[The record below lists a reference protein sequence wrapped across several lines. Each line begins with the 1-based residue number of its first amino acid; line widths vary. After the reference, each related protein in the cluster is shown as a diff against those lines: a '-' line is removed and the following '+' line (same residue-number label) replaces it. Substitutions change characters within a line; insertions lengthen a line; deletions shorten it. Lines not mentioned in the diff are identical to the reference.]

1 MRVLQRKLVGLIT
14 TLLAVSVG
22 AFFLTSLLPGDPA
35 VALLG
40 QSGVTP
46 EAVATVRRELGLNH
60 SLPYRYWLW
69 LDHLLHGN
77 LGFSLVQQQS
87 VSSLLRSHLPV
98 TLELVILS
106 LILSLMLA
114 VPVGMVAAYFAGRA
128 VDRTLSTLTFI
139 GLAVPSFVVAVVLI
153 LVFAVDL
160 HAVPASGWTP
170 LTANPV
176 ENLRT
181 AILPAA
187 ALALPQVAIFARV
200 LRSEMVTTLQQDYMW
215 LARSKGLPTWRL
227 LLVHAFRPSSL
238 PLVTVTGL
246 QVGFLLG
253 GTVIVENLFSLPGI
267 GQLLVTSI
275 SSRDL
280 IVVQGLTL
288 FIAAAFVIVN
298 FAVDLLYS
306 SLDPRIRRDRA
317 IAHS

>member
-1 MRVLQRKLVGLIT
+1 MRVVRRKVTGLIT
-14 TLLAVSVG
+14 TLLAVSLG

-46 EAVATVRRELGLNH
+46 GAIAAVRRQLGLNH
-60 SLPYRYWLW
+60 SLPDRYWIW
-69 LDHLLHGN
+69 LDHVLHGN

-98 TLELVILS
+98 TLELVALS
-106 LILSLMLA
+106 LILSLLA
-114 VPVGMVAAYFAGRA
+114 AIPIGIFTAYRAGRPA
-128 VDRTLSTLTFI
+128 DQVLSTLTFV
-139 GLAVPSFVVAVVLI
+139 GLAVPSFVVAVILI
-153 LVFAVDL
+153 LLFAVDFKL
-160 HAVPASGWTP
+160 VPASGWIP

-176 ENLRT
+176 QNLRT
-181 AILPAA
+181 AILPSV

-200 LRSEMVTTLQQDYMW
+200 LRSDMVTTLQQDYIWM
-215 LARSKGLPTWRL
+215 ARSKGISTWRV

-253 GTVIVENLFSLPGI
+253 GTVIVENIFSLPGI

-280 IVVQGLTL
+280 ISVQGVTL
-288 FIAAAFVIVN
+288 FIAASFVLVN
-298 FAVDLLYS
+298 FAVDMLYS
-306 SLDPRIRRDRA
+306 SLDPRIRRDRSLA
-317 IAHS
+317 YS